1 MLLHKDGV
9 TFMERVQHAVVSIKG
24 TKDGLVFYLDDQV
37 DFTELL
43 EALERKLTDKQ
54 AQLLNGPDIS
64 VHIQL
69 GKRKVSVAEKQ
80 ALRDMLAKRPNLII
94 TSFESSVDDDGC
106 TDEPLNC
113 MENVSTTVRAG
124 QVLEAKGSLL
134 LLGDVNPGGTVRSG
148 GHIFVLGSLRG
159 VAHAGILGNKRA
171 IIAASHMSPTQLRI
185 ADAINRS
192 PDGTG
197 DHGSLM
203 EFAYL
208 SGKQIAIE
216 RMNRLYRVR
225 PELQDRMN
233 WQRV

>member
-1 MLLHKDGV
+1 
-9 TFMERVQHAVVSIKG
+9 MERVRHAVVSIKG
-24 TKDGLVFYLDDQV
+24 TKDGLVFFLDDQV

-54 AQLLNGPDIS
+54 ARLLNGPDIS

-69 GKRKVSVAEKQ
+69 GKRKISAAEKQ
-80 ALRDMLAKRPNLII
+80 ALRAMLAKRPNLII
-94 TSFESSVDDDGC
+94 TSFESSVDVDGC

-159 VAHAGILGNKRA
+159 VAHAGIRGNKRA
-171 IIAASHMSPTQLRI
+171 IIAASHMSPTRFALPTQL
-185 ADAINRS
+185 
-192 PDGTG
+192 TG
-197 DHGSLM
+197 L
-203 EFAYL
+203 
-208 SGKQIAIE
+208 
-216 RMNRLYRVR
+216 RMGRGITAR
-225 PELQDRMN
+225 
-233 WQRV
+233 